1 MNKPVIRKYSC
12 DVLCIGGSGAAVSA
26 AYMSAA
32 AGKSVILMSKG
43 KAGRS
48 GNAIMV
54 GGGFGI
60 DGYSSKYVLGEPD
73 ANEAYTPEKLM
84 ERIIQHSFYLSDQ
97 KLARQFVTDA
107 APMMKVFLQW
117 AKDAGQTMLFSPKGG
132 LYAVSG
138 SCIGKTIARGIR
150 EIPNMTALSDV
161 MAIDLVKDGE
171 RVAGAVGLDLYT
183 GEYVHV
189 EAGATVLATGGYQ
202 PYTLKNTISE
212 ATGDGMGMALRAG
225 AQVADMEFL
234 LYIPTAVEPSAMR
247 GSIIPYLFTIPIFMP
262 LSFRVVDGSGKEL
275 RLPPPFDQVPG
286 SNKAMKLIYSSFWSL
301 GSDADVMHGG
311 LYFDYSRHTDEEIVE
326 AFDHFLAH
334 YGHWHPKGK
343 YNGYDMIALRDE
355 LRRTK
360 RIQFA
365 LGNEYSNGGVVVDEK
380 MSAGIPGLYAAG
392 ETTSGLFGAFRAG
405 DGLAEMLAHG
415 YRAGISAAEYVQSA
429 GAPGHTDKAA
439 MEIVKSVE
447 DVLSQTGNVRS
458 ETLLRR
464 VHRSADAGF
473 GVIRNEDGLNQT
485 LKELEDIAGDIAGIT
500 IPDKD
505 RRYNLDLCHYL
516 ELRNLLLCVKAG
528 VLAARERKESRGTHI
543 RSDYPQVK
551 NDQYLCRICASLENG
566 RMLQTTIKPDTGEMQ
581 PPNENYADIHEYLAG
596 IMS

>member
-1 MNKPVIRKYSC
+1 MSAPAIRKYTC

-26 AYMSAA
+26 AYMAAA
-32 AGKSVILMSKG
+32 AGKSVVLMSKG

-73 ANEAYTPEKLM
+73 ANEEYTPDKLM
-84 ERIIQHSFYLSDQ
+84 ERIVKHSFYLSDQ

-117 AKDAGQTMLFSPKGG
+117 AKNAGQTMLFNSRGG

-138 SCIGKTIARGIR
+138 SCIGKTIAQGIR
-150 EIPNMTALSDV
+150 EIPNLTTLSDV
-161 MAIDLVKDGE
+161 IAIDLVKDGE
-171 RVAGAVGLDLYT
+171 RVAGVVGLDLYT

-212 ATGDGMGMALRAG
+212 TTGDGMGMALRAG
-225 AQVADMEFL
+225 AKVSDMEFL
-234 LYIPTAVEPSAMR
+234 LYIPTAVEPNILK
-247 GSIIPYLFTIPIFMP
+247 GSIIPYLFTIPVFMP
-262 LSFRVVDGSGKEL
+262 LSFRVVDANGKEL
-275 RLPPPFDQVPG
+275 SLQPPFDKVPG

-301 GSDADVMHGG
+301 QTDVDVMHGG
-311 LYFDYSRHTDEEIVE
+311 LYYDYSDHTNEEIIA

-343 YNGYDMIALRDE
+343 YNGHDIIALRDE
-355 LRRTK
+355 IIRTK
-360 RIQFA
+360 RLQFA
-365 LGNEYSNGGVVVDEK
+365 LGNEYSNGGVVVDET

-415 YRAGISAAEYVQSA
+415 YRAGISAAEYVREA
-429 GAPGHTDKAA
+429 GVPDNTDLAAEQIVHTI
-439 MEIVKSVE
+439 ET
-447 DVLSQTGNVRS
+447 VLSQKGDCRS
-458 ETLLRR
+458 EALLREIR
-464 VHRSADAGF
+464 RCADEGF
-473 GVIRNEDGLNQT
+473 GVVRNEDGMKRAL
-485 LKELEDIAGDIAGIT
+485 LELDEVSSKVERIE

-516 ELRNLLLCVKAG
+516 EVRNLLLCVKAG
-528 VLAARERKESRGTHI
+528 VMAACERKESRGTHV
-543 RSDYPQVK
+543 RSDYCEVNQKYV
-551 NDQYLCRICASLENG
+551 CRICAQLDGGQLVISK
-566 RMLQTTIKPDTGEMQ
+566 IDPDVSEMQ
-581 PPNENYADIHEYLAG
+581 PPTQNYSDIHAYLAG
-596 IMS
+596 IMA